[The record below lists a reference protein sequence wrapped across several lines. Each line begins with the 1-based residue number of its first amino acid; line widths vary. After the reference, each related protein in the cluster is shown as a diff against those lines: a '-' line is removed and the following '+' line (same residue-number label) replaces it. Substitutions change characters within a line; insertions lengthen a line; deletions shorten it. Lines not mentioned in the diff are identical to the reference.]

1 MESSSVERRLRE
13 LLEPGILA
21 LGFRLVLVSVDREQ
35 SKWMVRLYLDTMDP
49 ASRSVN
55 IEDCAKV
62 SESSALLIDND
73 APFEGAYTI
82 EVSSRGINRL
92 LGPKDDFKSYIGK
105 RLVLRL
111 EKGYFGKKEAQ
122 GTLIGVE
129 GDRLTLHMGS
139 TAQELDVPFFA
150 IRRAH
155 LVYDFDR
162 NDFL

>member
-13 LLEPGILA
+13 LLEPEILA

-35 SKWMVRLYLDTMDP
+35 SKWVVRLYLDTTDP
-49 ASRSVN
+49 ASRRVKV
-55 IEDCAKV
+55 EDCVKV

-73 APFEGAYTI
+73 APFEGTYTI
-82 EVSSRGINRL
+82 EVSSRGVNRL

-111 EKGYFGKKEAQ
+111 EKGYLGRKEAQ
-122 GTLIGVE
+122 GTLIGVQ
-129 GDRLTLHMGS
+129 GDRLTLRVGS
-139 TAQELDVPFFA
+139 AAQELDVPFRA
-150 IRRAH
+150 IRRAN

-162 NDFL
+162 NEFL

>member
-1 MESSSVERRLRE
+1 
-13 LLEPGILA
+13 
-21 LGFRLVLVSVDREQ
+21 
-35 SKWMVRLYLDTMDP
+35 
-49 ASRSVN
+49 
-55 IEDCAKV
+55 V
-62 SESSALLIDND
+62 SESSSLLIDND
-73 APFEGAYTI
+73 TPFEGTYTI

-139 TAQELDVPFFA
+139 TAQELDVPFSA